1 MSSPALYLNTIT
13 IKQASSLKE
22 KFRLAKS
29 CGYQGL
35 ELWMHEVAPM
45 ELNHADRQEAAERY
59 NVDIAGT
66 DISPEQV
73 NSLMEAYDLSVC
85 GLCPASDAAVRWQD
99 DLDDRVLESLKT
111 TIQTCCGLGGQYVI
125 LPILGEGGTLEGT
138 AENLKRVGEIAEEH
152 PVKLG
157 LEPVGHVKKCNR
169 VGDALRVLELSKLE
183 DRAGLVLDS
192 FHFFR
197 GGQALS
203 DLAALPPEQ
212 IVAVHINDGMDRPR
226 ESLFGHKH
234 RVYPGSG
241 IWNISGFCR
250 AILEKG
256 YDGHFV
262 VEILNEE
269 YWQSDAEKVCRMAY
283 ETSRQ
288 VIQEK

>member
-1 MSSPALYLNTIT
+1 MPIPALYLNTIT
-13 IKQASSLKE
+13 IKQASSIEE
-22 KFRLAKS
+22 KVRLAKA

-35 ELWMHEVAPM
+35 ELWMHEVAPKA
-45 ELNHADRQEAAERY
+45 LNHADRQEVAERY

-66 DISPEQV
+66 DVSPEVV
-73 NSLMEAYDLSVC
+73 NSLMKTYGLSLC
-85 GLCPASDAAVRWQD
+85 GLCPASDAAVRWHD

-111 TIQTCCGLGGQYVI
+111 TIKTCCRLGGQYVI
-125 LPILGEGGTLEGT
+125 LPILGEGGSLEGT
-138 AENLKRVGEIAEEH
+138 AENLKRVGEIAEDH
-152 PVKLG
+152 AVKLG
-157 LEPVGHVKKCNR
+157 FEPVGHVKKCNR

-183 DRAGLVLDS
+183 NRAGLVLDS

-197 GGQALS
+197 GGQTLS
-203 DLAALPPEQ
+203 DLAVLPPDQ
-212 IVAVHINDGMDRPR
+212 IVAVHINDGMNRPR
-226 ESLFGHKH
+226 DSLLGHKH

-250 AILEKG
+250 ALLEKG

-269 YWQSDAEKVCRMAY
+269 YWQSNAGKVSRLAY

-288 VIQEK
+288 AIGY